1 LTNLT
6 YRLTTRITSI
16 ITMNNLLQIR
26 EQLKLTQE
34 ELAEKSG
41 ISVRTIQRIEAGQSP
56 KGYTLKALIKAL
68 EVEEIDLVTVAPMEM
83 ENSEVLKW
91 NKIINFSALPLLLI
105 PPLNVLFPLVLMYLK
120 KQNNHL
126 NRQVI
131 SIQILATLVAIVLFI
146 FVLILTDWLE
156 IKSKFIELIPLAWVF
171 ANAVII
177 VRNAIEIGKGG
188 KLHIWPNI
196 NIF

>member
-1 LTNLT
+1 MTNLT

>member
-1 LTNLT
+1 
-6 YRLTTRITSI
+6 
-16 ITMNNLLQIR
+16 MNNLLQIR

>member
-1 LTNLT
+1 MTNLT
-6 YRLTTRITSI
+6 YRLTTPITSI

-83 ENSEVLKW
+83 GNSEVLKW

>member
-1 LTNLT
+1 MGTSAFGDFLRF
-6 YRLTTRITSI
+6 YRSRIP
-16 ITMNNLLQIR
+16 
-26 EQLKLTQE
+26 LTQE

-105 PPLNVLFPLVLMYLK
+105 PLTPLGTLFGFVVPPPGFYLF
-120 KQNNHL
+120 
-126 NRQVI
+126 
-131 SIQILATLVAIVLFI
+131 LVAAVATYLLLVEIVKQWFYRAYARR
-146 FVLILTDWLE
+146 VPA
-156 IKSKFIELIPLAWVF
+156 K
-171 ANAVII
+171 AV
-177 VRNAIEIGKGG
+177 RR
-188 KLHIWPNI
+188 
-196 NIF
+196 

>member
-1 LTNLT
+1 MTNLT
-6 YRLTTRITSI
+6 YRLTTQITSI